1 MDKVE
6 AKGLLEAAVAELRAK
21 SRVELERL
29 IGSPDAYEVQ
39 GKSGKTY
46 QMEKQAFWDDK
57 KGQDLRVL
65 VSIDDGGGGFFF
77 RRPGASSWGPGGPS
91 LVGGEWRRHPAP
103 AGWSPAGGRVGKR

>member
-29 IGSPDAYEVQ
+29 IGAPDAYEVQ

-57 KGQDLRVL
+57 KGRDLRVL
-65 VSIDDGGGGFFF
+65 VSIDDGGWRAFFPTTESF
-77 RRPGASSWGPGGPS
+77 IMAPDGSF
-91 LVGGEWRRHPAP
+91 VGE
-103 AGWSPAGGRVGKR
+103 

>member
-6 AKGLLEAAVAELRAK
+6 AKRLLEAAVAELRAK

-29 IGSPDAYEVQ
+29 IGAPDAYEVQ

-65 VSIDDGGGGFFF
+65 VSIDDGGWRALAPMGYSFIMAPDGSF
-77 RRPGASSWGPGGPS
+77 
-91 LVGGEWRRHPAP
+91 VGE
-103 AGWSPAGGRVGKR
+103 

>member
-57 KGQDLRVL
+57 RARTF
-65 VSIDDGGGGFFF
+65 VSWYRSMMVAGVPSPRWGT
-77 RRPGASSWGPGGPS
+77 ASSWRQMARS
-91 LVGGEWRRHPAP
+91 LA
-103 AGWSPAGGRVGKR
+103 SDDGR

>member
-21 SRVELERL
+21 SRVELQRL

-46 QMEKQAFWDDK
+46 QMDKQAFWMTK
-57 KGQDLRVL
+57 RA
-65 VSIDDGGGGFFF
+65 
-77 RRPGASSWGPGGPS
+77 ASSWRRMARS
-91 LVGGEWRRHPAP
+91 LA
-103 AGWSPAGGRVGKR
+103 SDDGR

>member
-6 AKGLLEAAVAELRAK
+6 AKGLLEAAVAEVRAK

-57 KGQDLRVL
+57 RGQDLRVL
-65 VSIDDGGGGFFF
+65 VSIDDGGWRALAPMGHSFIMAPDGSF
-77 RRPGASSWGPGGPS
+77 
-91 LVGGEWRRHPAP
+91 VGE
-103 AGWSPAGGRVGKR
+103 